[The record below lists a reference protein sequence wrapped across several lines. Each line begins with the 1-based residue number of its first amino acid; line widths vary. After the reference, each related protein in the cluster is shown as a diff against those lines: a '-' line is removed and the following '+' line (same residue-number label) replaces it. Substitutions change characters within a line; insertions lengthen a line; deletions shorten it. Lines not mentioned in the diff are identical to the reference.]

1 MKEKFTTDTLN
12 VMISTN
18 LNELHATNV
27 SGGRCINEMGV
38 HGIMI
43 KIRCI
48 VVKNPDA
55 SCLEIEIFCQ
65 CTDRSAARSLQ
76 AGSRGSNY

>member
-1 MKEKFTTDTLN
+1 MKEKFTTDTLK

-27 SGGRCINEMGV
+27 SGGRCINEMGM
-38 HGIMI
+38 HG
-43 KIRCI
+43 I

-55 SCLEIEIFCQ
+55 SWLEIEIFCP

-76 AGSRGSNY
+76 ARSHGSNY

>member
-1 MKEKFTTDTLN
+1 MQQ
-12 VMISTN
+12 
-18 LNELHATNV
+18 NV
-27 SGGRCINEMGV
+27 SGGRCINEMGM
-38 HGIMI
+38 HGIVV

-55 SCLEIEIFCQ
+55 SWLEIETFSL

-76 AGSRGSNY
+76 ARSRGSNY

>member
-1 MKEKFTTDTLN
+1 MKEKFTTDTLK

-27 SGGRCINEMGV
+27 SGGRRINEMGM
-38 HGIMI
+38 HGIVA

-55 SCLEIEIFCQ
+55 SWLEIKTFCP

-76 AGSRGSNY
+76 ARSRGSSY

>member
-27 SGGRCINEMGV
+27 SGGRCINEMGM
-38 HGIMI
+38 HGIVV

-48 VVKNPDA
+48 VVKNPDGGIVVRNRNF
-55 SCLEIEIFCQ
+55 L
-65 CTDRSAARSLQ
+65 SLY
-76 AGSRGSNY
+76 R